1 MRVHIESVRCVFNN
15 GEHNAFTDLCQ
26 FRGQLYLTFR
36 SCPDG
41 HMVFPTS
48 RIRVMRSSDG
58 VTWEQVCE
66 FGVPERDVRDPH
78 FLVFGTR
85 LFVYTGTWLC
95 EENRDINHH
104 LGYCMW
110 SDDGEVWRGP
120 RFLEGTYGHYIWRAA
135 AFGGKAYLCGR
146 RKRAFARTA
155 DHGDGTR
162 ITESA
167 LMESDD
173 GFVFKPVGFFQHEY
187 GDETA
192 FLFEPD
198 GSLLAIA
205 RDGAAK
211 NALMCRSQPPFTEW
225 SRVKLARQIGGPM
238 LAKWAGGYLIGG
250 RKSEPEKPSRT
261 ALWWLVDDTLE
272 EIAELPSG
280 GDTSYPGF
288 VALGDSDGL
297 LSFYSSHEGS
307 GTGDPP
313 SAIYLADLRVV
324 A

>member
-1 MRVHIESVRCVFNN
+1 MGLTIESVRCVFNN
-15 GEHNAFTDLCQ
+15 GEHNAFTDLCW
-26 FRGQLYLTFR
+26 FADHIYLTFR

-48 RIRVMRSSDG
+48 RIRVMRSSDTQ
-58 VTWEQVCE
+58 TWEQVCE

-78 FLVFGTR
+78 FLVFGER

-110 SDDGEVWRGP
+110 TDDGKVWAGP

-146 RKRAFARTA
+146 RKRAFSRTA
-155 DHGDGTR
+155 DHGDGTQ

-167 LMESDD
+167 IMESDD
-173 GFVFKPVGFFQHEY
+173 GFVYRPVGFFQHKY

-198 GSLLAIA
+198 GSLLAVA
-205 RDGAAK
+205 RDGAAQ
-211 NALMCRSQPPFTEW
+211 NALLCKSRAPFAEW
-225 SRVKLARQIGGPM
+225 SRIKLERQIGGPM
-238 LAKWAGGYLIGG
+238 LAKWGNRYLVGG
-250 RKSEPEKPSRT
+250 RKSEPGKPSRT
-261 ALWWLVDDTLE
+261 ALWWLIDDRLE
-272 EIAELPSG
+272 QITELPSG

-288 VALGDSDGL
+288 VPLSDSKGV
-297 LSFYSSHEGS
+297 LSYYSSHEGS
-307 GTGDPP
+307 GNHEAP
-313 SAIYLADLRVV
+313 SAIYLADLTLD
-324 A
+324 

>member
-1 MRVHIESVRCVFNN
+1 VRVLVQSVRCVFNN
-15 GEHNAFTDLCQ
+15 GEHNAFTDLCR
-26 FRGQLYLTFR
+26 FRSQLYLTFR

-78 FLVFGTR
+78 FLVFGRR

-95 EENRDINHH
+95 EEKRDINHH

-110 SDDGEVWRGP
+110 SDDGEVWQGP

-135 AFGGKAYLCGR
+135 AFGEKAYLSGR
-146 RKRAFARTA
+146 RKHAFSRTA

-173 GFVFKPVGFFQHEY
+173 GFVYKPVGFFQHEY

-211 NALMCRSQPPFTEW
+211 NALVCRSRAPFTDW
-225 SRVKLARQIGGPM
+225 SRVKLERQIGGPF
-238 LAKWAGGYLIGG
+238 LAKWAGRYLVGG
-250 RKSEPEKPSRT
+250 RKSEPEKPART
-261 ALWWLVDDTLE
+261 AIWWLVEERLE
-272 EIAELPSG
+272 EISELPSG

-288 VALGDSDGL
+288 VALSEAEGL
-297 LSFYSSHEGS
+297 LSYYSSHEGS

-313 SAIYLADLRVV
+313 SAIYLAHL
-324 A
+324 AINS